1 MSDSTKQ
8 YGSEAAEVYDETAD
22 WPVRRWA
29 EFPTFL
35 AALGSVTGEQVLD
48 LACGTGIITRLVAD
62 QGAARVVGVDSSE
75 PMIAMAR
82 SIGDR
87 DGRVEYRVA
96 DVSTMRPQAVF
107 DVVTTAWLFGY
118 AATREQF
125 EGFFARVAENL
136 RPGGRLV
143 ATVGHPDFDPDG
155 PWDDRYKVTMEM
167 PRVLT
172 DGSPTSFTLHMRE
185 PLTFHVNYWSRQ
197 AYASALRGTG
207 FGEVSFIPWRPDDEG
222 IGRMGADFWQLLLA
236 NPACAVLTCRK
247 RL

>member
-1 MSDSTKQ
+1 MSDSSEQ
-8 YGSEAAEVYDETAD
+8 YGTEAAAVYDETAA

-48 LACGTGIITRLVAD
+48 LACGTGIIARLVAD

-75 PMIAMAR
+75 PMIAMAK

-96 DVSTMRPQAVF
+96 DVTTMRPQGVF
-107 DVVTTAWLFGY
+107 DTVTTAWLFAY

-125 EGFFARVAENL
+125 DGFCARVAENL

-155 PWDDRYKVTMEM
+155 PWDGRYKVTMEM

-185 PLTFHVNYWSRQ
+185 PLTFHVYYWSRQ
-197 AYASALRGTG
+197 AYASALHGAG
-207 FGEVSFIPWRPDDEG
+207 FDEVSFSPWRADDEG
-222 IGRMGADFWQLLLA
+222 IRRMGAEFWHPLHA

-247 RL
+247 AL